1 MECLHRFCGDCIQKC
16 LRMGMKECPSCRVH
30 IPSRRSLRPDKN
42 YDTIMEGIYGDIEVL
57 EAREAKEIKEFNRR
71 NNMNNN
77 YSQSQRVKK
86 LQQTS
91 QRKKS
96 NNSKGAESAVP
107 PSETATNPN
116 DTGNS
121 TAAATDTVPPSSGT
135 AGNPQ
140 QYVQLH
146 NLKES
151 PLIEFILRKDPREN
165 AVPRLYRECLKVSQ
179 ENIEQPNFCFILPL
193 IEQIC
198 HSSCLE

>member
-91 QRKKS
+91 QRPMLFSRQTNRKNRIIPKEQ
-96 NNSKGAESAVP
+96 NQLFLLLKQLLIQMIR
-107 PSETATNPN
+107 AT
-116 DTGNS
+116 
-121 TAAATDTVPPSSGT
+121 
-135 AGNPQ
+135 Q
-140 QYVQLH
+140 Q
-146 NLKES
+146 
-151 PLIEFILRKDPREN
+151 
-165 AVPRLYRECLKVSQ
+165 RLPGV
-179 ENIEQPNFCFILPL
+179 
-193 IEQIC
+193 
-198 HSSCLE
+198 